1 MEISKLENIIE
12 AVLFISGEG
21 VELGRIADMFEMDMG
36 TAEKIAD
43 NYMDKYNFEGHG
55 LKIIKYNDIYQLTTN
70 PEYADY
76 IAKFAG
82 TKKPMNL
89 SNAALEVLAII
100 AYNQP
105 VTRSTIDKIRGVDS
119 FGPLDKLVTRE
130 IVEEKGRL
138 DAPGM
143 PILYG
148 TTPEFLK
155 LFGLKSLE
163 DVPDLDNMQ
172 LSITDTLSEEESGI
186 IDNSEEE
193 EWSRRLLYSLSYC

>member
-1 MEISKLENIIE
+1 MNVERIENAIE
-12 AVLFISGEG
+12 AILFVSGDG
-21 VELGRIADMFEMDMG
+21 VSADKLAEVFEITVKDVNRIMSDF
-36 TAEKIAD
+36 
-43 NYMDKYNFEGHG
+43 MDKYNYNSHG
-55 LKIIKYNDIYQLTTN
+55 LRILHYGDYYQLGTN
-70 PEYADY
+70 PDVFEFLNR
-76 IAKFAG
+76 FAG
-82 TKKPMNL
+82 IKKPNPL
-89 SNAALEVLAII
+89 SRAAMEVLSII
-100 AYNQP
+100 VYNQP

-119 FGPLDKLVTRE
+119 FGPLKKLLDRE
-130 IVEEKGRL
+130 IVEEQGRL

-193 EWSRRLLYSLSYC
+193 E